1 MVTIRKKKLKLIL
14 RSKKK
19 VFRRQDSPKCFDLT
33 TVCYVFKPEYILKI
47 KNNLFKGN
55 SGYIEIPKIRAID
68 IDDREDYEIAKFLSY
83 KAK

>member
-1 MVTIRKKKLKLIL
+1 MVTIRNKKLKLIL

-68 IDDREDYEIAKFLSY
+68 IDDREDYEIAKFFSY